1 MAPSFLLA
9 LNAERY
15 GEEVNL
21 GLPPQRAHRHRLGP
35 PVVQV
40 SPGGKE
46 HYQPPVVDLRFLL
59 QQPGALGRSLCCK
72 ASGLALTSEAESAPN
87 LAAEF
92 EGG

>member
-15 GEEVNL
+15 WEEVDL

-40 SPGGKE
+40 SPGKE
-46 HYQPPVVDLRFLL
+46 HHHPPVVDLRFLL
-59 QQPGALGRSLCCK
+59 QQPGALGRSLCFK
-72 ASGLALTSEAESAPN
+72 ASGLAWTS
-87 LAAEF
+87 
-92 EGG
+92 